1 VQIDPASAGTTTV
14 NDLKL
19 LDRLSARVIR
29 LTPIAGKAGGDLT
42 VSLTPS
48 KGTFGTTLSGWIYR
62 QRSSTE
68 ARTSSQLQ
76 ASNAV
81 TGFGANSS
89 GEVVVIL
96 INPSY
101 VTDGV
106 GITCE
111 IKQKVGGPL
120 GLLQNV
126 LMHLPDGSAMYGLD
140 IEAGLDDSVALTS
153 DDITL
158 YVEPRFTPSGGG
170 TLSESIPVDYSILV
184 DGKKVKSGVVIMDPS
199 SNGSYADGSASVNIG
214 KLALGKHTIRLD
226 LDPDMKITDPK
237 ATDRDKYRLID
248 HPITVV
254 SS

>member
-89 GEVVVIL
+89 DEVVVIL

-120 GLLQNV
+120 GLL
-126 LMHLPDGSAMYGLD
+126 
-140 IEAGLDDSVALTS
+140 
-153 DDITL
+153 
-158 YVEPRFTPSGGG
+158 
-170 TLSESIPVDYSILV
+170 
-184 DGKKVKSGVVIMDPS
+184 
-199 SNGSYADGSASVNIG
+199 
-214 KLALGKHTIRLD
+214 
-226 LDPDMKITDPK
+226 
-237 ATDRDKYRLID
+237 
-248 HPITVV
+248 
-254 SS
+254 